1 MVPFTNLCIIPVF
14 TQLNVVIC
22 RFVLTSELR
31 FDLSSA
37 HRPCR
42 RLPYKGSRK
51 IGPRTV
57 GPGAHLIT
65 PPNFWHKNQDRIEN
79 VELYTQSNL
88 TIPSNVWH
96 QNQDEITNIK
106 FYTNLR
112 NCALPPQGPTA
123 DRAQSQPSN
132 LIRRSLRCCRIWS
145 ALEVQFSNWFWS
157 VKRLL

>member
-22 RFVLTSELR
+22 RFVLTSALR

-132 LIRRSLRCCRIWS
+132 LITPPNVRH
-145 ALEVQFSNWFWS
+145 ENQE
-157 VKRLL
+157 